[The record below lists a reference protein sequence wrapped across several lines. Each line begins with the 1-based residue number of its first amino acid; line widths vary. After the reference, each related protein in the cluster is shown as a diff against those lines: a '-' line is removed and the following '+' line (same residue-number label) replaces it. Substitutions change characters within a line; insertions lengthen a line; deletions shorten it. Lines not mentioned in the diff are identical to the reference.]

1 MLNGP
6 DQQAWSPSSRELE
19 RRNARRQISRKQF
32 TVAGISSVLVLGAL
46 YTLIITSPGWQV
58 VKDTFFDLDYGRE
71 VLPTVLRGLVVNI
84 QLSFIGGF
92 FIAVI
97 ALSLA
102 LIRTTKSPAL
112 TPFRFLATAYVDI
125 FRGAPLLL
133 IILLVGFGVPALRVA
148 GLTSNVIVLGTVAV
162 VLTYSAYVAE
172 VIRSGIM
179 SIHPSQRAAA
189 RSLGLTSGQ
198 TMRFVVLPQAIKRVI
213 PPLLNDFVS
222 LLKDT
227 GLVSILGVTDA
238 VRAAQINASRTFNY
252 TPYVVSAILFL
263 FCSPASIQRPASM
276 MAIITARAVLGY
288 FLTNSPVQPSTFSGW
303 SFQMSWVVAAVMP
316 MPSMMARWFQG
327 SPTQ

>member
-32 TVAGISSVLVLGAL
+32 TIAGISSVLVLGAL

-102 LIRTTKSPAL
+102 LIRTTKSAAL

-263 FCSPASIQRPASM
+263 LITIPLTRYIDRVIRRSSAKQNSEG
-276 MAIITARAVLGY
+276 AI
-288 FLTNSPVQPSTFSGW
+288 
-303 SFQMSWVVAAVMP
+303 
-316 MPSMMARWFQG
+316 
-327 SPTQ
+327 

>member
-19 RRNARRQISRKQF
+19 RRNVRRQISRKQF
-32 TVAGISSVLVLGAL
+32 TIAGISSVLVLGAL

-58 VKDTFFDLDYGRE
+58 VKETFFDLDYGRE

-263 FCSPASIQRPASM
+263 LITIPLTRYIDRVIRRSSAKQNSEG
-276 MAIITARAVLGY
+276 AI
-288 FLTNSPVQPSTFSGW
+288 
-303 SFQMSWVVAAVMP
+303 
-316 MPSMMARWFQG
+316 
-327 SPTQ
+327 

>member
-6 DQQAWSPSSRELE
+6 VQQAWSPSSRELE

-32 TVAGISSVLVLGAL
+32 TIAGISSVLVLGAL
-46 YTLIITSPGWQV
+46 YALIITSPGWQV
-58 VKDTFFDLDYGRE
+58 VKETFFDLDYGRE

-97 ALSLA
+97 ALALA

-133 IILLVGFGVPALRVA
+133 IILLVGFGVPALRLA

-263 FCSPASIQRPASM
+263 LITIPLTRYIDRVIRRSSAKQNSEG
-276 MAIITARAVLGY
+276 AI
-288 FLTNSPVQPSTFSGW
+288 
-303 SFQMSWVVAAVMP
+303 
-316 MPSMMARWFQG
+316 
-327 SPTQ
+327 

>member
-1 MLNGP
+1 MLKGP
-6 DQQAWSPSSRELE
+6 DQQAWSPSSREVE
-19 RRNARRQISRKQF
+19 RRKVRRQISRKQF
-32 TVAGISSVLVLGAL
+32 MIAGISSVLVLGAL
-46 YTLIITSPGWQV
+46 YSLIITSPGWQV
-58 VKDTFFDLDYGRE
+58 VKETFFDLDYGRE

-97 ALSLA
+97 ALALA

-133 IILLVGFGVPALRVA
+133 IILLVGFGVPALRLA

-263 FCSPASIQRPASM
+263 LITIPLTRYIDRVIRRSSAKQNSEG
-276 MAIITARAVLGY
+276 AI
-288 FLTNSPVQPSTFSGW
+288 
-303 SFQMSWVVAAVMP
+303 
-316 MPSMMARWFQG
+316 
-327 SPTQ
+327 

>member
-19 RRNARRQISRKQF
+19 RRNARRQISRKQI
-32 TVAGISSVLVLGAL
+32 TIAGISSVLVLGAL
-46 YTLIITSPGWQV
+46 YALIITSPGWQV

-97 ALSLA
+97 ALALA

-133 IILLVGFGVPALRVA
+133 IILLVGFGVPALRLA

-263 FCSPASIQRPASM
+263 LITIPLTRYIDRVIRRSSAKQNSEG
-276 MAIITARAVLGY
+276 AI
-288 FLTNSPVQPSTFSGW
+288 
-303 SFQMSWVVAAVMP
+303 
-316 MPSMMARWFQG
+316 
-327 SPTQ
+327 

>member
-1 MLNGP
+1 MLNGS
-6 DQQAWSPSSRELE
+6 DQHAWSPSSREVE
-19 RRNARRQISRKQF
+19 RRKARRQISRKQF
-32 TVAGISSVLVLGAL
+32 TIAGISSVLVLGAL
-46 YTLIITSPGWQV
+46 YALIVTSPGWQV
-58 VKDTFFDLDYGRE
+58 VKATFFDLDYGRE

-133 IILLVGFGVPALRVA
+133 IILLVGFGVPALRLA

-198 TMRFVVLPQAIKRVI
+198 TMRYVVLPQAIRRVI

-263 FCSPASIQRPASM
+263 LITIPLTRYIDQVIRRSSAKQNSEG
-276 MAIITARAVLGY
+276 AI
-288 FLTNSPVQPSTFSGW
+288 
-303 SFQMSWVVAAVMP
+303 
-316 MPSMMARWFQG
+316 
-327 SPTQ
+327 